1 MEAQFECLEASECPS
16 GQVCCGVANN
26 TQGTASAGSQCE
38 DISASGHC
46 DPVADAG
53 AASTMGSA
61 QLCQT
66 DAECV
71 NHMTCSWQVCTI
83 PTTVAGVA
91 VTLKP
96 NLTMCGLQ
104 SAAPFN
110 CAEH

>member
-1 MEAQFECLEASECPS
+1 
-16 GQVCCGVANN
+16 
-26 TQGTASAGSQCE
+26 
-38 DISASGHC
+38 
-46 DPVADAG
+46 
-53 AASTMGSA
+53 MGSA